1 MLIILRNDKFD
12 IDDIVKNL
20 DVKIIQ
26 SLKDE
31 TIFQKEN
38 KYLSL

>member
-1 MLIILRNDKFD
+1 MLIILPNDKFD